1 VIILIILGL
10 IQALILPGLIC
21 SYYLKDIKP
30 IDRIIFASTTSLIIN
45 YGVVWLLYILN
56 IYSQTSV
63 LVLMLAELV
72 ILFRMRTLFFKD
84 VVDAYQNTRDFIIRC
99 RDTKSVSFY
108 FVLFVLFCTY
118 YFYLLKAN
126 GFLTVFTHWDAVV
139 SWNRWAVELYD
150 GTFKGSR
157 GYPLAVP
164 ILWSIVYVVADET
177 NLQTF
182 AKYICVYWPF
192 LGGLSLFASGRFAP
206 KLKNALALSSI
217 FYLYLLS
224 KGSHTI
230 DFVFSGLV
238 DPFMAAFGALFVYL
252 ALFISSRSKNQYAGY
267 KTAVTFALLSL
278 AGAALVKLTG
288 VILLFDFV
296 CLIGFLLVYKETLE
310 RHRRHLFWL
319 CIAALLL
326 ATHWYVITTFY
337 WRDWQLIA
345 QYDSLQDPRVW
356 LRPYLH
362 LSLFGQTF
370 GWLFIGLALIG
381 AFTSRRALALFCFVI
396 LPLFIF
402 CAVTVG
408 YDLRATFIVF
418 APVSVLAA
426 AGIFYVFNVV
436 AKVCEQIST
445 PFASKPNS
453 QIYVSVFLVVLAS
466 SVIVGGLTHVFSR
479 DKVLSSNTEKRAAAN
494 DFGNAG
500 NKRLLQIFEAE
511 PDARIISCW
520 QTPFGLP
527 GAKGRFIPSGNCTVT
542 LLEGW
547 LTDPKIK
554 YWLYRDEG
562 NPSQLLTPEVVGQVL
577 AKQHVPIRAEPLGS
591 GFILYSK

>member
-1 VIILIILGL
+1 
-10 IQALILPGLIC
+10 
-21 SYYLKDIKP
+21 
-30 IDRIIFASTTSLIIN
+30 
-45 YGVVWLLYILN
+45 
-56 IYSQTSV
+56 
-63 LVLMLAELV
+63 
-72 ILFRMRTLFFKD
+72 
-84 VVDAYQNTRDFIIRC
+84 
-99 RDTKSVSFY
+99 
-108 FVLFVLFCTY
+108 
-118 YFYLLKAN
+118 
-126 GFLTVFTHWDAVV
+126 
-139 SWNRWAVELYD
+139 
-150 GTFKGSR
+150 
-157 GYPLAVP
+157 
-164 ILWSIVYVVADET
+164 
-177 NLQTF
+177 
-182 AKYICVYWPF
+182 
-192 LGGLSLFASGRFAP
+192 
-206 KLKNALALSSI
+206 
-217 FYLYLLS
+217 
-224 KGSHTI
+224 
-230 DFVFSGLV
+230 
-238 DPFMAAFGALFVYL
+238 
-252 ALFISSRSKNQYAGY
+252 
-267 KTAVTFALLSL
+267 
-278 AGAALVKLTG
+278 
-288 VILLFDFV
+288 
-296 CLIGFLLVYKETLE
+296 
-310 RHRRHLFWL
+310 
-319 CIAALLL
+319 
-326 ATHWYVITTFY
+326 
-337 WRDWQLIA
+337 
-345 QYDSLQDPRVW
+345 
-356 LRPYLH
+356 
-362 LSLFGQTF
+362 LFGQTF
-370 GWLFIGLALIG
+370 GWLFVGLAAMG
-381 AFTSRRALALFCFVI
+381 VFSSRRALALLLLVI
-396 LPLFIF
+396 VPLFIF

>member
-1 VIILIILGL
+1 
-10 IQALILPGLIC
+10 
-21 SYYLKDIKP
+21 
-30 IDRIIFASTTSLIIN
+30 
-45 YGVVWLLYILN
+45 
-56 IYSQTSV
+56 
-63 LVLMLAELV
+63 
-72 ILFRMRTLFFKD
+72 
-84 VVDAYQNTRDFIIRC
+84 
-99 RDTKSVSFY
+99 
-108 FVLFVLFCTY
+108 
-118 YFYLLKAN
+118 
-126 GFLTVFTHWDAVV
+126 
-139 SWNRWAVELYD
+139 
-150 GTFKGSR
+150 
-157 GYPLAVP
+157 
-164 ILWSIVYVVADET
+164 
-177 NLQTF
+177 
-182 AKYICVYWPF
+182 VYWPF

-224 KGSHTI
+224 KGSHTV

-238 DPFMAAFGALFVYL
+238 DPFMAAFGALFLYF
-252 ALFISSRSKNQYAGY
+252 ALFISSRSNYQYAGY

-296 CLIGFLLVYKETLE
+296 CLIGFLLIYKENLQH
-310 RHRRHLFWL
+310 HRRYLFWL
-319 CIAALLL
+319 CIAVLFL
-326 ATHWYVITTFY
+326 AIHWYVITTIY
-337 WRDWQLIA
+337 WRDWQPISE
-345 QYDSLQDPRVW
+345 YDSLQDSRVW
-356 LRPYLH
+356 RRPFLH

-370 GWLFIGLALIG
+370 GWLFVGLAAMG
-381 AFTSRRALALFCFVI
+381 VFSSRRALALLLLVI
-396 LPLFIF
+396 VPLFIF

-418 APVSVLAA
+418 APASVLAA
-426 AGIFYVFNVV
+426 AGIFYVYNVV
-436 AKVCEQIST
+436 AKVCGQISV
-445 PFASKPNS
+445 PFARKPNS
-453 QIYVSVFLVVLAS
+453 QIYVSVLLVVLAS
-466 SVIVGGLTHVFSR
+466 SVIMGGLTHVFSR
-479 DKVLSSNTEKRAAAN
+479 DKILSSNTEKRAAAN
-494 DFGNAG
+494 DFGSAG

-527 GAKGRFIPSGNCTVT
+527 GAKGRFMPSGNCTVT

>member
-1 VIILIILGL
+1 MIVLIILGL

-21 SYYLKDIKP
+21 SYYLKDIRP
-30 IDRIIFASTTSLIIN
+30 IDRMILASATSVIIN
-45 YGVVWLLYILN
+45 YGVVWLFYILN

-63 LVLMLAELV
+63 LALMLVELLV
-72 ILFRMRTLFFKD
+72 LFRLRTLFFKD
-84 VVDAYQNTRDFIIRC
+84 VVDAYQSVRDFISRC
-99 RDTKSVSFY
+99 RDTKGASFY

-150 GTFKGSR
+150 GTFQGSR

-192 LGGLSLFASGRFAP
+192 LGGLSLFACGRFAP

-224 KGSHTI
+224 KGSHTV

-252 ALFISSRSKNQYAGY
+252 ALFISSISNSQYAGY

-296 CLIGFLLVYKETLE
+296 CLIGFLLIYKENL
-310 RHRRHLFWL
+310 RHHRLQLFWL
-319 CIAALLL
+319 CIAVFFL
-326 ATHWYVITTFY
+326 AIHWYVITTFY

-356 LRPYLH
+356 LRPYL
-362 LSLFGQTF
+362 LLTLFGQTF
-370 GWLFIGLALIG
+370 GWLSVVLALIG
-381 AFTSRRALALFCFVI
+381 AFSSRRALALFCFVI

-418 APVSVLAA
+418 APASVLVA
-426 AGIFYVFNVV
+426 AGVFYICNVV
-436 AKVCEQIST
+436 AKVWEQISVL
-445 PFASKPNS
+445 FDRKLYS
-453 QIYVSVFLVVLAS
+453 QIYVSVFVFVVTS
-466 SVIVGGLTHVFSR
+466 FVIVGGLTHVFSR
-479 DKVLSSNTEKRAAAN
+479 DKILSSNAEKRAAAN
-494 DFGNAG
+494 DFGNGG
-500 NKRLLQIFEAE
+500 NKRLLQIFQDE
-511 PDARIISCW
+511 PNARIISCW

-562 NPSQLLTPEVVGQVL
+562 NPSQLLTPDVVEQVL